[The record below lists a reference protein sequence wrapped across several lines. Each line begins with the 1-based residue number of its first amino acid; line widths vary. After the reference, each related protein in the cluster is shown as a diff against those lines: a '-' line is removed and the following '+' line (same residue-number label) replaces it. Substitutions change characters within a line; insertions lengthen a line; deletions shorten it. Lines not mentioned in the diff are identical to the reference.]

1 MGTDDWLIQR
11 LPPHLQAISV
21 IIGGVLV
28 QLSLGG
34 IYTFGKFLKQLFFFY
49 FCFYFWFLDNFFK
62 KKLGLFTKVEKFILF
77 LRLT

>member
-34 IYTFGKFLKQLFFFY
+34 IYTFGKFLKQLFFFA
-49 FCFYFWFLDNFFK
+49 FASTFDF
-62 KKLGLFTKVEKFILF
+62 
-77 LRLT
+77 